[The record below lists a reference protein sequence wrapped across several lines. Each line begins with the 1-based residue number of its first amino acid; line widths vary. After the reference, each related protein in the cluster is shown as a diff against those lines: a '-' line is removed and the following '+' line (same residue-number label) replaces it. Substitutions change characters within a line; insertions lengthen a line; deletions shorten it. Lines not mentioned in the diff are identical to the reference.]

1 MEHCPRTMTC
11 SRQNAN
17 ILRKSCPGIDHAT
30 LNSPFIAE
38 VHGTNILNQLTATP
52 CQLMIRGSLVGDSHI
67 LGESRGCRND
77 INPGNKCDC
86 PHPHGTRKIRQP
98 QSLGDT
104 FWPFA
109 FLVPQHLLVPFGI
122 LADRSSI
129 HSTNQNFETTSSTQD
144 TATTKPNALTDV
156 SA

>member
-98 QSLGDT
+98 QKLGGT
-104 FWPFA
+104 FWLTLSCGIVRDVWVCDP
-109 FLVPQHLLVPFGI
+109 LLSLWL
-122 LADRSSI
+122 LATRY
-129 HSTNQNFETTSSTQD
+129 
-144 TATTKPNALTDV
+144 
-156 SA
+156 